1 MNSSGRNIGCIVLA
15 AGYSRRFG
23 ADKRQVRLS
32 GDTTLLDLTLASIPP
47 LFATCVLVLHPGDE
61 PLAERYSSRW
71 QAVLATNAK
80 LGMGHSLA
88 AAMPGVAGCEG
99 AVIVLGDMPQV
110 QETTYRAITDRLDR
124 GHLVVPYCQG
134 ERGNPV
140 GIGAAFFPELA
151 LLEGD
156 QGARVLLQRH
166 AAAVLQLEVGDPG
179 ILLDADTTEAL
190 AQLALPRQD

>member
-1 MNSSGRNIGCIVLA
+1 MSSGERNIGCIVLA

-23 ADKRQVRLS
+23 ADKRQARIAD
-32 GDTTLLDLTLASIPP
+32 DTTLLDLTLASIPP

-61 PLAERYSSRW
+61 LLSERYSSRW
-71 QAVLATNAK
+71 QAVLAANAL

-88 AAMPGVAGCEG
+88 AAIPGVEGCEG

-110 QETTYRAITDRLDR
+110 QESTYRAITDRLDS
-124 GHLVVPYCQG
+124 GNMVVPYCQG

-156 QGARVLLQRH
+156 QGARVLLKRH
-166 AAAVLQLEVGDPG
+166 SAAVLQLEVGDVG
-179 ILLDADTTEAL
+179 ILLDADTREAL
-190 AQLALPRQD
+190 AQLVLPRQD